1 MIYNNPHKYL
11 INADFTINITTESL
25 KQLLSQIL
33 SEQFNCVISSKDI
46 EFDVGTTTKGYGMSE
61 YNVTEFKGCKV
72 NVRATDQAAAAS
84 SITYRSPS
92 VVVDGVERDYSDC
105 IYGCSDEA
113 EAICNNIASYGLAV
127 EGVSTTEAIKH
138 LASVAGVS
146 TAEATEHL
154 ASIARTS
161 VDGVFQ
167 TASTPTVTAKKIDDC
182 NVIG

>member
-11 INADFTINITTESL
+11 VNADFTINITAENL
-25 KQLLSQIL
+25 KQLLSQVL

-46 EFDVGTTTKGYGMSE
+46 EFDIGTITKGYGMNE
-61 YNVTEFKGCKV
+61 YDVTELKGCKV

-84 SITYRSPS
+84 STTYRSPS
-92 VVVDGVERDYSDC
+92 AVLDGVKRDYNDC

-127 EGVSTTEAIKH
+127 EGVSTAEAAKH
-138 LASVAGVS
+138 LASV
-146 TAEATEHL
+146 
-154 ASIARTS
+154 S
-161 VDGVFQ
+161 VDGAFQ
-167 TASTPTVTAKKIDDC
+167 PSYSTPTVTAKKIDDC

>member
-11 INADFTINITTESL
+11 INADFTINITAENL
-25 KQLLSQIL
+25 KQLLSQVL

-46 EFDVGTTTKGYGMSE
+46 EFDIGTITKGYGIHECEVSA
-61 YNVTEFKGCKV
+61 FKGCKV

-84 SITYRSPS
+84 GITYRSPS
-92 VVVDGVERDYSDC
+92 VVLDGVERDYNDC

-113 EAICNNIASYGLAV
+113 ETICDLAV
-127 EGVSTTEAIKH
+127 EGVSMTEAIKH

-146 TAEATEHL
+146 AAEAAKHL
-154 ASIARTS
+154 TSVARTS
-161 VDGVFQ
+161 VDGAFQ
-167 TASTPTVTAKKIDDC
+167 AASTPTVTAKKIDDC

>member
-11 INADFTINITTESL
+11 VNADFTINITAENL
-25 KQLLSQIL
+25 KQLLSQVL

-46 EFDVGTTTKGYGMSE
+46 EFDIGTITKGYGMNEYDVSE
-61 YNVTEFKGCKV
+61 LKGCKI
-72 NVRATDQAAAAS
+72 NVRATDQAATVS
-84 SITYRSPS
+84 NVTYRSPTVVLDS
-92 VVVDGVERDYSDC
+92 VKRDYNDC
-105 IYGCSDEA
+105 IYGTD
-113 EAICNNIASYGLAV
+113 EAICNDIASYGLAV

-161 VDGVFQ
+161 VDGAFQ
-167 TASTPTVTAKKIDDC
+167 ATSTPTATAKKVDDC